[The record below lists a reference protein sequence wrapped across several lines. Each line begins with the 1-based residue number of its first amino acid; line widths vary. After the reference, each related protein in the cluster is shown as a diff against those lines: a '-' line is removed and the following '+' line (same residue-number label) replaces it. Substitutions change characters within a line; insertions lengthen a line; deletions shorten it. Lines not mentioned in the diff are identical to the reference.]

1 MIFIYLII
9 SLLSPINNNQVE
21 LNKVKLLEDNFF
33 QNEKNTKNKKNKK
46 KLGCKLAI
54 EYQNINEFRKS
65 SKYLKYCKKLGY
77 KYKELY
83 TFLDIRKRFYLNEK
97 GLVYKINYFL
107 RKYENSSF
115 TDEINKIKLRYYF
128 KNGKYK
134 SAYYGYLKYKKEN
147 NPSHE
152 DLIFIN
158 YILRYSYLKI
168 AKKNDKFIALLD
180 VLQDKQFYLKE
191 VLESY
196 KEQINKYP
204 LSDIKKMINLYLKEK
219 KYYKISKLLYLTRI
233 YATNLFEYIANNKEI
248 KELLN
253 NKQTNLNYQI
263 NIYHFNKKNW
273 DFNKRED
280 FLNNL
285 LNLSENEQEKKDILY
300 QKLLLYKKYKK
311 LPKRIETYKKMLELR
326 QPRRKQ
332 SYYYL
337 KIGVYSLELGNEKE
351 GIKYLNLL
359 IKKFNRWYK
368 EYPSALFVLFN
379 LYRNK
384 YLNNKNNH
392 ATAVTDVPPKKNNIS
407 KKDEDFIVLQEI
419 EKKMEKTYLK
429 QISYF
434 YKYKDNRMTK
444 KEKKK
449 IEEYFKLRP
458 YNFYSIMINK
468 KTIDKLDAWKLW
480 ENLTKYQEIPN
491 FSKKIE
497 KKSSK
502 KYLIYKISKI
512 FKKYDKLFTE
522 INLIRN
528 LQYIEEDN
536 LQEKLMINFYNR
548 LYKLNKIKNKK
559 NIDEDKKPLVDALK
573 EIKKNYYY
581 YFLNYFIAINNI
593 QYAYLLMHRHFR
605 YLKNDDFYK
614 FYYSPIPYTKII
626 DKEAKFFNIN
636 PLIIVSIMETESIF
650 NPNAYSSAGAI
661 GLMQIMPATG
671 RGIAKELK
679 VENYDLYLPKFNI
692 KFGAY
697 YLSELLKRFHYQL
710 PFAATSYNG
719 GPHNMRRWLQSNKSK
734 KLKLDEMIE
743 KIGFRESRNYAKKII
758 RLFSTYRKLYFNQET
773 TIPINVNFDDEKKI
787 DF

>member
-1 MIFIYLII
+1 MILIYLII
-9 SLLSPINNNQVE
+9 SLLSPIDNNQVE

-33 QNEKNTKNKKNKK
+33 QNEKNTKNKKNNK

-54 EYQNINEFRKS
+54 EYQNINEFKKS

-83 TFLDIRKRFYLNEK
+83 TFLDVRKRFYLNEK
-97 GLVYKINYFL
+97 GVVYKINYFL
-107 RKYENSSF
+107 KKYENSSF
-115 TDEINKIKLRYYF
+115 TDEIRKLKLRYYF
-128 KNGKYK
+128 KNERYK
-134 SAYYGYLKYKKEN
+134 ASYYGYLKYKKEN
-147 NPSHE
+147 PPSHE
-152 DLIFIN
+152 ESIFIN
-158 YILRYSYLKI
+158 YIIRYSYLKI

-191 VLESY
+191 DIE
-196 KEQINKYP
+196 KIKKQINGFS
-204 LSDIKKMINLYLKEK
+204 LDAIKKLITTYKKEK

-233 YATNLFEYIANNKEI
+233 YAPNLFDYIANDKNI
-248 KELLN
+248 KNLLN
-253 NKQTNLNYQI
+253 TKQTNLNYQI

-273 DFNKRED
+273 DFNKREK
-280 FLNNL
+280 FLDNL
-285 LNLSENEQEKKDILY
+285 LKQAVKEQEKKDILY

-311 LPKRIETYKKMLELR
+311 IKKRIETYKKMLELK
-326 QPRRKQ
+326 QTRRKQ

-359 IKKFNRWYK
+359 INKFNRWYK

-379 LYRNK
+379 LYREK
-384 YLNNKNNH
+384 YLYSVK
-392 ATAVTDVPPKKNNIS
+392 S
-407 KKDEDFIVLQEI
+407 KKGKSSILVILQNI

-429 QISYF
+429 QILYY
-434 YKYKDNRMTK
+434 YKIKDNRATK
-444 KEKKK
+444 KEREKIKKF
-449 IEEYFKLRP
+449 FKLRP
-458 YNFYSIMINK
+458 YNFYSIMLDKRIVNK
-468 KTIDKLDAWKLW
+468 KDSWKKW
-480 ENLTKYQEIPN
+480 EDLVKYQKIPD

-502 KYLIYKISKI
+502 KYSIYKIKKI

-528 LQYIEEDN
+528 LQYIEEEN
-536 LQEKLMINFYNR
+536 LQEKLMIKFYNK

-559 NIDEDKKPLVDALK
+559 NIDKDKKPLVEALK

-581 YFLNYFIAINNI
+581 HFLNYFIAINNI
-593 QYAYLLMHRHFR
+593 QYAYLLMHRHFG

-614 FYYSPIPYTKII
+614 FYYSPIPYPKII
-626 DKEAKFFNIN
+626 DEEAKFFNIN
-636 PLIIVSIMETESIF
+636 PLIIISIMETESIF
-650 NPNAYSSAGAI
+650 NSNAYSSAGAI

-671 RGIAKELK
+671 RAIAKKLK
-679 VENYDLYLPKFNI
+679 IKNYDLYLPQFNI

-710 PFAATSYNG
+710 PFAAASYNG
-719 GPHNMRRWLQSNKSK
+719 GPHNMKRWLQSNKNK

-758 RLFSTYRKLYFNQET
+758 RLFSSYRKLYFNQET
-773 TIPINVNFDDEKKI
+773 IIPINVNFDDEKKI
-787 DF
+787 NF